1 MLYDVSQVASK
12 LNVSKQSIYSKLKL
26 KEYKDKVL
34 MKQGKTY
41 IDDDLFKMI
50 QDSLKFKV
58 DLNTDIK
65 EAINE
70 ATTDKENTEDINTSE
85 DILNLNK
92 DLIDLLKDQLKE
104 KDFQLHEKDIQ
115 IHELHKLI
123 ENNQVLLREKPQQ
136 DIKLLEEHFKD
147 LDSRLLEVRAKMEER
162 KEKSKKNIFH
172 KIFKI

>member
-12 LNVSKQSIYSKLKL
+12 LNVSKQSIYNKLKL
-26 KEYKDKVL
+26 KEYKNKIL
-34 MKQGKTY
+34 IKQGKTY
-41 IDDDLFKMI
+41 IDDDLLNLIKDNLKIKANLNMNDNI
-50 QDSLKFKV
+50 DASEELQDV
-58 DLNTDIK
+58 DSITLD
-65 EAINE
+65 
-70 ATTDKENTEDINTSE
+70 DDL
-85 DILNLNK
+85 LNLNK

-104 KDFQLHEKDIQ
+104 KDLQLHEKDIQ

-147 LDSRLLEVRAKMEER
+147 LDNRLLEVRAKMEER